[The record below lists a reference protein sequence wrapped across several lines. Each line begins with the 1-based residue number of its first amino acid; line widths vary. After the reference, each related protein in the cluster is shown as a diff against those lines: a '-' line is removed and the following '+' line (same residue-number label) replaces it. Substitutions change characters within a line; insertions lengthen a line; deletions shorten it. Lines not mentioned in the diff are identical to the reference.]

1 MTDRGSED
9 ETPDPRRLIAL
20 LADPARLRVYAALV
34 LATTGNAPGAV
45 VGAQPA
51 DLAATCGVPVRDV
64 LRALSRLEDA
74 GLATAPGSPQ
84 GTADEENTAGVEN
97 TVSVGNTVGVDGTT
111 GWRATPE
118 TLRAAG
124 EATARQRDDAAL
136 PGPAVHDPTTA
147 AVLRGFFSRGRLTHV
162 PLAHAKR
169 MVVLD
174 YLAQSFEPGVRY
186 PESEVNEI
194 LGKFHDD
201 YAALRRYLID
211 ASFLSRSE
219 GLYWRSGGSVE
230 A

>member
-1 MTDRGSED
+1 MTARVSED

-34 LATTGNAPGAV
+34 LASTGDGG
-45 VGAQPA
+45 GAQPA
-51 DLAATCGVPVRDV
+51 ELAATSGVPLRDV
-64 LRALSRLEDA
+64 LRTLSRLEDA
-74 GLATAPGSPQ
+74 GLAAPESPQ
-84 GTADEENTAGVEN
+84 DTEGTEGTECAEATA
-97 TVSVGNTVGVDGTT
+97 

-136 PGPAVHDPTTA
+136 PGPPVQDPTTA

-186 PESEVNEI
+186 PEAEVNEI

-201 YAALRRYLID
+201 YAALRRYLVD
-211 ASFLSRSE
+211 ADFLGRSE
-219 GLYWRSGGSVE
+219 SYYWRTGGSFGL
-230 A
+230 

>member
-1 MTDRGSED
+1 MTARVSED

-34 LATTGNAPGAV
+34 LASTVGGG
-45 VGAQPA
+45 GAQPA
-51 DLAATCGVPVRDV
+51 ELAATSGVPVRDV

-74 GLATAPGSPQ
+74 GLAASPEPKE
-84 GTADEENTAGVEN
+84 GTADMEDAVGAEDTAGTE
-97 TVSVGNTVGVDGTT
+97 TT
-111 GWRATPE
+111 AGWRATPE

-136 PGPAVHDPTTA
+136 PGPPVQDPAVA

-186 PESEVNEI
+186 PEAEVNEI

-201 YAALRRYLID
+201 YAALRRYLVD
-211 ASFLSRSE
+211 ADFLGRSE
-219 GLYWRSGGSVE
+219 SYYWRTGGSFGL
-230 A
+230 

>member
-1 MTDRGSED
+1 MTARVSED

-34 LATTGNAPGAV
+34 LSPPDA
-45 VGAQPA
+45 GAQPA
-51 DLAATCGVPVRDV
+51 HLAEVSGVPLREVLRTLARFEEAQLSAQLAA
-64 LRALSRLEDA
+64 ED
-74 GLATAPGSPQ
+74 GG
-84 GTADEENTAGVEN
+84 
-97 TVSVGNTVGVDGTT
+97 

-118 TLRAAG
+118 TLRATT
-124 EATARQRDDAAL
+124 EATAKQRDDAAL
-136 PGPAVHDPTTA
+136 PGPAVHDPATA

-201 YAALRRYLID
+201 YAALRRYLVD
-211 ASFLSRSE
+211 ADFLGRSE
-219 GLYWRSGGSVE
+219 SFYWRTGGSVGL
-230 A
+230 

>member
-34 LATTGNAPGAV
+34 LATTGDADGNSVTGTGDGSSSTA
-45 VGAQPA
+45 GAQPA
-51 DLAATCGVPVRDV
+51 DLATACGVPIRDV
-64 LRALSRLEDA
+64 LRALSRFEDV
-74 GLATAPGSPQ
+74 GLAAAPGSQ
-84 GTADEENTAGVEN
+84 DAEGG
-97 TVSVGNTVGVDGTT
+97 T

-136 PGPAVHDPTTA
+136 PGPAVQDPATA
-147 AVLRGFFSRGRLTHV
+147 TVLRGFFSRGRLTHV

-201 YAALRRYLID
+201 YAALRRYLVD
-211 ASFLSRSE
+211 ADFLGRSE
-219 GLYWRSGGSVE
+219 SFYWRTGGSFGL
-230 A
+230 